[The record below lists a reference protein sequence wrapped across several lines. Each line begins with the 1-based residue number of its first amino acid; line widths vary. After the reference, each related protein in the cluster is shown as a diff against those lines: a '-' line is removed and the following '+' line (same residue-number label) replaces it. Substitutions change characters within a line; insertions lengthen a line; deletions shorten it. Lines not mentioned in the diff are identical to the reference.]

1 MKARIVNGREAERKA
16 RKRAKEVENC
26 SDNKVNQLSKV
37 LEKRRGRGD
46 NRTCYDDT
54 SGEP

>member
-16 RKRAKEVENC
+16 RKRAKKWRIAVTIRLISCRKCWKKEEEGV
-26 SDNKVNQLSKV
+26 
-37 LEKRRGRGD
+37 D